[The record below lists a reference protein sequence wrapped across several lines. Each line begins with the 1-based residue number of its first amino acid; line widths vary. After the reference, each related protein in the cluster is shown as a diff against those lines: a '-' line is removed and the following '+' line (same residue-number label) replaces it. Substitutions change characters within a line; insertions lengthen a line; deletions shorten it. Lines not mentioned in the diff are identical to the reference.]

1 MSKTTTKNKLSQP
14 STKKVR
20 TAVIP
25 VAGLGTR
32 FLPATKTV
40 PKEMLPLLDRPCI
53 DYIVAEAANAGIEK
67 IVFIT
72 ARGKDAMV
80 DYFDRSPALEAHLK
94 KHKKVELL
102 EKVLECGKR
111 VDVIA
116 IRQRLTLGLG
126 HAVLCAKSIV
136 GDEPFAVL
144 LGDDIVD
151 NESPTI
157 GDMINIHQKNGDA
170 VVALLEVPKKDTQSY
185 GICAGPFESEHCMR
199 IEQMVEKPHPNLAPS
214 NFGIV
219 GRYVLPAEIFTLI
232 EQTPPGK
239 GGEIQLTDAIHML
252 ARQGKVLGY
261 KIKGERFDTGN
272 ALGLLRASMYQALK
286 RPELK
291 EGFLKILQEFK
302 DIK

>member
-1 MSKTTTKNKLSQP
+1 MSKATTKP
-14 STKKVR
+14 TKQTSKRVR

-80 DYFDRSPALEAHLK
+80 DYFDRSPALEAHLQ
-94 KHKKVELL
+94 KHDKVELL
-102 EKVLECGKR
+102 EKVLECGRR

-116 IRQRLTLGLG
+116 IRQRQTLGLG

-136 GDEPFAVL
+136 GNEPFAVL

-151 NESPTI
+151 SESPTI
-157 GDMINIHQKNGDA
+157 GHMIEIHQQSGDA
-170 VVALLEVPKKDTQSY
+170 VVALLEVPKADTESY
-185 GICAGPFESEHCMR
+185 GICAGPFESERCMR

-219 GRYVLPAEIFTLI
+219 GRYVLPADIFTLI

-252 ARQGKVLGY
+252 ARRGKVIGY

-286 RPELK
+286 RPDLRN
-291 EGFLKILQEFK
+291 GFKQILQEFK

>member
-1 MSKTTTKNKLSQP
+1 MESMILLSPISDTSYEKHAIPKQYTDSLVRKKGLSYKCFSNSTWRIHMSKTTTKTTAKTTP
-14 STKKVR
+14 AKRVR

-80 DYFDRSPALEAHLK
+80 DYFDRSPALEAHLQ
-94 KHKKVELL
+94 KHKKFELL

-151 NESPTI
+151 STTPTI
-157 GDMINIHQKNGDA
+157 GDMINIF
-170 VVALLEVPKKDTQSY
+170 
-185 GICAGPFESEHCMR
+185 I
-199 IEQMVEKPHPNLAPS
+199 
-214 NFGIV
+214 
-219 GRYVLPAEIFTLI
+219 
-232 EQTPPGK
+232 
-239 GGEIQLTDAIHML
+239 
-252 ARQGKVLGY
+252 
-261 KIKGERFDTGN
+261 
-272 ALGLLRASMYQALK
+272 
-286 RPELK
+286 
-291 EGFLKILQEFK
+291 
-302 DIK
+302 